1 MALIVPIRSNN
12 AYIGIGKQTTSGVAV
27 APTLFPRWLD
37 GTKYEIAMKEER
49 ILEGDGTRRASQVIK
64 NQQTVKITLVCSPR
78 PIEVGFLETA
88 ALGASS
94 DAVTAASV
102 ATTLSSASIVGA
114 TSISVAA
121 NTGLTGVSPIAL
133 VLGAGTASEEIALF
147 APPVTGAG
155 PYTLNVASSYN
166 GGNGLKLAHASAST
180 VGSPTTHVVTD
191 QLDGNYYTVEVG
203 LGSLNSANGG
213 TLRVR
218 DCKVDSIKRSAKAG
232 QLLMYEVQFVG
243 IASTVQ
249 GSPSTVTLE
258 AHNPYYYDTG
268 VWTLDGATT
277 GDATEIDTFTLE
289 QKNNLDTGIQTEQL
303 ILDASI
309 YGALQVTLTADVVFT
324 SMSRL
329 YNIYF
334 GSPTGTTDT
343 QAIGTGSL
351 NLVFSQV
358 DSFHTLAYNIQ
369 TLHYVKGGWPVP
381 KADGKHYKVSFE
393 GESVSNQGVNT
404 YILQTTVGNTRTT
417 IY

>member
-12 AYIGIGKQTTSGVAV
+12 AYIGIGKQTTSGVPV
-27 APTLFPRWLD
+27 APTFFPRWLD

-49 ILEGDGTRRASQVIK
+49 IVEGDGTRRLSQLIK
-64 NQQTVKITLVCSPR
+64 NQQMVKITLVCSPR
-78 PIEVGFLETA
+78 PVEVGMLETA
-88 ALGASS
+88 ALGTAS
-94 DAVTAASV
+94 DVITAA
-102 ATTLSSASIVGA
+102 TTSTTMSSASIAGA

-121 NTGLTGVSPIAL
+121 NTGLTGSTVLSL
-133 VLGAGTASEEIALF
+133 VLGAGTANEEIASFL
-147 APPVTGAG
+147 PPVTGAG
-155 PYTLNVASSYN
+155 PYTLNVSASYN
-166 GGNGLKLAHASAST
+166 GGAGLKLAHASGSAVASA
-180 VGSPTTHVVTD
+180 TTHTVTD
-191 QLDGNYYTVEVG
+191 QLDGNYYTIEIG
-203 LGSLNSANGG
+203 LGSLNSAGGG

-243 IASTVQ
+243 ISTTVQ

-258 AHNPYYYDTG
+258 AHNPFYYDTG
-268 VWTLDGATT
+268 NWTLDGSTT
-277 GDATEIDTFTLE
+277 GDADEIDTFTLE

-303 ILDASI
+303 ILDATMFS
-309 YGALQVTLTADVVFT
+309 ALAVTLTADVVFT

-334 GSPTGTTDT
+334 GGPTGTTDT

-358 DSFHTLAYNIQ
+358 DSFHTLAYNIT
-369 TLHYVKGGWPVP
+369 TLHYMKGGWPTP
-381 KADGKHYKVSFE
+381 KGDGKHFKVSFE

-417 IY
+417 AY